1 MRPNMDRTVRGTHGH
16 FTSVGNYRLS
26 YLSTRFSI
34 DQLSNL
40 ETAREVL
47 PRRLLDVE
55 ALMQR
60 EIDDERV
67 RNEIV
72 RYLHPKQSGVDAKF
86 FPPILVAIL
95 DKSESSNIGISSLYP
110 SQILEDNGDLPIRR
124 DEEDNIDYLECYYGD
139 SFAVRRPIADPDAS
153 ILEGTLDYG
162 TELKWQ
168 SDEVHLLVLDG
179 QHRLMALKAAF
190 DLLDDED
197 KIRGYRNT
205 SLSETDRERLGIRS
219 VPVCVIY
226 PPALHEGNDNIEE
239 GDEQEN
245 VIEIFRQIFVD
256 VNRNAKTVSEARNIL
271 LNERDLT
278 SEFTRSVIKSFTNVE
293 YESEERV
300 DQTIPLYCF
309 EWNSPENKEYQINDK
324 RAITSVGILDR
335 CIKRV
340 LLRSEEKPYKLG
352 VFKDELGI
360 EAGDNQIDPDVAE
373 RQGVSVS
380 NISPT
385 RFSSWQKTPIVDR
398 FEHRWRDAIE
408 LVFRMP
414 YPSKNL
420 VASLEDE
427 RVGLAELVGTEEHNN
442 YAKASLD
449 YLLGSRSDQ
458 QKIEYIS
465 DSEDEW
471 VGKYSSD
478 ACSRAVSKVENI
490 IDDVYAEV
498 KNGPFSRLFF
508 SNLGQTEM
516 TDFIY
521 GMLMSN
527 VEGGVSDPSRF
538 GAAFINDFNE
548 AFSDNPSNRLLFDQ
562 NQDWNSYVIYSLGT
576 QKYKRK
582 HIRGLLSASLCFFD
596 EDCDTAEEFESH
608 NRWNELRT
616 HYLKKTIGS
625 DDSYFRESISGR
637 LSHEFKYHDE
647 VVKHDK
653 QADRDQAR
661 QRLVAEKL
669 RDIFE
674 DLFEFIDENGS
685 PPPTLDESILN

>member
-1 MRPNMDRTVRGTHGH
+1 MRPDMDRTVRGTHGR

-34 DQLSNL
+34 EQLSNL

-95 DKSESSNIGISSLYP
+95 DKDESSDIGISSLYP
-110 SQILEDNGDLPIRR
+110 SQLVEDDGEIPVRH
-124 DEEDNIDYLECYYGD
+124 DEEDSIDYLECYYGD

-205 SLSETDRERLGIRS
+205 SLPEEDRDQLGIRS
-219 VPVCVIY
+219 VPVCIIY
-226 PPALHEGNDNIEE
+226 PPALHEGNNSIED
-239 GDEQEN
+239 GSGQEN

-278 SEFTRSVIKSFTNVE
+278 SEFTRSVIKSFANVD
-293 YESEERV
+293 YESEEKV
-300 DQTIPLYCF
+300 DENIPLYCF

-324 RAITSVGILDR
+324 RAITSVGVLDR

-340 LLRSEEKPYKLG
+340 LLRAEEKPYNLDH
-352 VFKDELGI
+352 FRDELGI
-360 EAGDNQIDPDVAE
+360 ETGDNNLDPDVVGK
-373 RQGVSVS
+373 QGVEI
-380 NISPT
+380 NKISPT
-385 RFSSWQKTPIVDR
+385 RFSSWQKSPIVNR

-414 YPSKNL
+414 YPSRNL
-420 VASLEDE
+420 VSSLEDA
-427 RVGLAELVGTEEHNN
+427 RVELAELASAEEHNN
-442 YAKASLD
+442 YAKASLT

-465 DSEDEW
+465 NSEDEW
-471 VGKYSSD
+471 VGEYSSD
-478 ACSRAVSKVENI
+478 ACSEAVTNVEDT

-508 SNLGQTEM
+508 SNLGQTELVN
-516 TDFIY
+516 FIY

-527 VEGGVSDPSRF
+527 VDGGVNDPSRF
-538 GAAFINDFNE
+538 GEAFVNDFNE
-548 AFSDNPSNRLLFDQ
+548 SFLDNPSNRLLFDQ
-562 NQDWNSYVIYSLGT
+562 NQDWNSYVIDSLGT

-582 HIRGLLSASLCFFD
+582 HVKGLLSASLCFF
-596 EDCDTAEEFESH
+596 ENGCDIVGFFESQD
-608 NRWNELRT
+608 RWDELRK
-616 HYLKKTIGS
+616 HYLRQTIGS
-625 DDSYFRESISGR
+625 NSSYFRDSISGR
-637 LSHEFKYHDE
+637 LSHEFKYHDD
-647 VVKHDK
+647 VVKHDR

-661 QRLVAEKL
+661 QRLVAERL
-669 RDIFE
+669 EDIFE
-674 DLFEFIDENGS
+674 DLYDFIDENGS
-685 PPPTLDESILN
+685 PPLSLDESILN